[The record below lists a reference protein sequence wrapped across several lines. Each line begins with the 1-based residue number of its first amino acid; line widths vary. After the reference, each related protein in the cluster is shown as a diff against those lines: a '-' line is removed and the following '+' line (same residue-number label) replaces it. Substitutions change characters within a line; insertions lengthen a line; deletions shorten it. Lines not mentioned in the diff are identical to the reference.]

1 MPSRMEPVI
10 IRSQPLTSSSK
21 LVPRA
26 LFHRSRRQGHTR
38 LYRLPSS
45 AKRTES
51 KLPAFPIFPFVF
63 LQPGVR
69 SFRMDDTGKVH
80 VSGYIEPNVLLKCL
94 RKNGK
99 EAHLVHWQYG
109 ECSTNLYQNNSY
121 QNSGFQRGGYQNSGY
136 HQGGYGGYDNN
147 NGNASKWGFFQIV
160 NHGVPYHVLD
170 DVKDATRKFFA
181 LPAEEKLKYSK
192 EKSVTT
198 SIRFGTSFIP
208 EAEKAL
214 EWKDYLSLFFVSDDE
229 AATLWPSVCRN
240 QALEYIKSSKLVV
253 KKLLMILLNGLNVK
267 EIDEAKESKL
277 MGSKRIN
284 LNYYPKCPNPELTV
298 GVGRHSDVSTLTILL
313 QDEIGGLYV
322 RNMDTMK
329 WIHVPPV
336 SGSLVIN
343 VGDALQ
349 IISNGKYKSVE
360 HRVSA
365 NGSSNRISVP
375 IFVNPRPS
383 DVIGPLQELIDSGEK
398 PLYKNVVYSDYV
410 KHFFRKAHD
419 GKATIDFAKM
429 KAILRKDKCLA
440 AIGERPAEV
449 TDYSKWDEMDGNAIA
464 NLHLALAD
472 GVLSSIEEKEKRQK
486 EIWE

>member
-1 MPSRMEPVI
+1 MAPSISITNTKSLNIMDFVVNKGHGVKGLAELGLKTLPHQYIQPPQERFDSSNEEPNQDSIPVI
-10 IRSQPLTSSSK
+10 DMSNWDDLN
-21 LVPRA
+21 V
-26 LFHRSRRQGHTR
+26 
-38 LYRLPSS
+38 
-45 AKRTES
+45 AK
-51 KLPAFPIFPFVF
+51 AIC
-63 LQPGVR
+63 
-69 SFRMDDTGKVH
+69 D
-80 VSGYIEPNVLLKCL
+80 
-94 RKNGK
+94 
-99 EAHLVHWQYG
+99 A
-109 ECSTNLYQNNSY
+109 
-121 QNSGFQRGGYQNSGY
+121 
-136 HQGGYGGYDNN
+136 
-147 NGNASKWGFFQIV
+147 ASKWGFFQIV
-160 NHGVPYHVLD
+160 NHGVPIHVLD

-181 LPAEEKLKYSK
+181 LPAEEKLKFSK
-192 EKSVTT
+192 EKSVTN
-198 SIRFGTSFIP
+198 SIRFGTSFTP

-229 AATLWPSVCRN
+229 AETLWPSVCRN
-240 QALEYIKSSKLVV
+240 QALEYIKSSELVV
-253 KKLLMILLNGLNVK
+253 KKLLKILMNGLNVK
-267 EIDEAKESKL
+267 EVDEAKESKL

-322 RNMDTMK
+322 RNMATMK

-383 DVIGPLQELIDSGEK
+383 DVIGPLQELVDSGEK

-419 GKATIDFAKM
+419 GKATIDFAK
-429 KAILRKDKCLA
+429 
-440 AIGERPAEV
+440 V
-449 TDYSKWDEMDGNAIA
+449 
-464 NLHLALAD
+464 
-472 GVLSSIEEKEKRQK
+472 
-486 EIWE
+486 